1 MQMYGASDKMLG
13 YILMR
18 KNEVWTS
25 LLLINSQSHTSIVA
39 IELWTEFCGSEA
51 FYSCVGL

>member
-25 LLLINSQSHTSIVA
+25 LLLINSQSHIVA